1 MRCCLVPS
9 DVSDVRYEEPSGG
22 VERTMSKGFQAGLT
36 FGGLLMVGSFVVA
49 GGGHGSYLPL
59 ALTGAPLSWVPGAGI
74 VAPMLLWGTLGH
86 LVASGNRAF
95 AILLLSGHT
104 LAVLACLQLGNPYEP
119 GAQQWEYFART
130 QRLAPVPLWATLGLY
145 IVGLAAAWRL
155 LTSRY
160 VWELI
165 EDSPQ

>member
-1 MRCCLVPS
+1 
-9 DVSDVRYEEPSGG
+9 
-22 VERTMSKGFQAGLT
+22 MSKGFQAGLT

-49 GGGHGSYLPL
+49 AGGRGSYLPL

-86 LVASGNRAF
+86 LVASGKRAF
-95 AILLLSGHT
+95 ALLVLSGHT
-104 LAVLACLQLGNPYEP
+104 LAVLACLQLGSPYEP
-119 GAQQWEYFART
+119 GARQWEYFART
-130 QRLAPVPLWATLGLY
+130 QRLAPVALWATLGLY